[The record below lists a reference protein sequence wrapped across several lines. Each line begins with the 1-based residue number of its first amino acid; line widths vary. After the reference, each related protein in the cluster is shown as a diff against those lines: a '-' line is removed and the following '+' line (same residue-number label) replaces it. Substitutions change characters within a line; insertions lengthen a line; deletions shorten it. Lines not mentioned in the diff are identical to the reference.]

1 MYCRLSKD
9 DGSTNESMSIYS
21 QKAMLKQYAEQNN
34 IAVYDYYVDDG
45 YSGTNFE
52 RPAFKKMITDI
63 ENGKINCVITKDLSR
78 LGREY
83 LEMGRLIDKVFPF
96 LGVRFISVND
106 KLDTVKETDSKK
118 SFEVTLKNIIND
130 MYAKDISVKIKTSK
144 HNRARNG
151 YFIGSVPP
159 YGYKIKKTKEG
170 HRFIIE
176 KHTAETNIYYA
187 LDLGKSYRLIDE
199 SMLESL
205 GLTEQQVKEM
215 SLFNIRKLKNEY
227 KTDEVKGNIFYFV
240 NSNDGYDASRILNTK
255 FLDDI
260 YQQCEGEM
268 LVAVPHQDVL
278 VIADIRNKTGY
289 DVMAHLTMEFFTKG
303 LVPITSL
310 SFGYEKGH
318 FEPIFILGKNNKQKR
333 DPNVIQRLEANR
345 KRFNNKK

>member
-1 MYCRLSKD
+1 
-9 DGSTNESMSIYS
+9 
-21 QKAMLKQYAEQNN
+21 MLQA
-34 IAVYDYYVDDG
+34 
-45 YSGTNFE
+45 
-52 RPAFKKMITDI
+52 
-63 ENGKINCVITKDLSR
+63 
-78 LGREY
+78 
-83 LEMGRLIDKVFPF
+83 LI
-96 LGVRFISVND
+96 
-106 KLDTVKETDSKK
+106 
-118 SFEVTLKNIIND
+118 
-130 MYAKDISVKIKTSK
+130 
-144 HNRARNG
+144 
-151 YFIGSVPP
+151 
-159 YGYKIKKTKEG
+159 KTKEG

-318 FEPIFILGKNNKQKR
+318 FEPIFILGKIINKSE
-333 DPNVIQRLEANR
+333 IQML
-345 KRFNNKK
+345 FND

>member
-1 MYCRLSKD
+1 MNVFQMRDKLKQRLSHLNVDFKFD
-9 DGSTNESMSIYS
+9 REEETLRIYRQDNHKGVTIKLNAIVAKYEE
-21 QKAMLKQYAEQNN
+21 QKEKIVDE
-34 IAVYDYYVDDG
+34 IVYYVEEAVAQMDDEG
-45 YSGTNFE
+45 
-52 RPAFKKMITDI
+52 
-63 ENGKINCVITKDLSR
+63 LSR
-78 LGREY
+78 MSDIQVMPVIRA
-83 LEMGRLIDKVFPF
+83 
-96 LGVRFISVND
+96 
-106 KLDTVKETDSKK
+106 T
-118 SFEVTLKNIIND
+118 SFD
-130 MYAKDISVKIKTSK
+130 
-144 HNRARNG
+144 
-151 YFIGSVPP
+151 
-159 YGYKIKKTKEG
+159 KKTQEDHK
-170 HRFIIE
+170 FIIDE
-176 KHTAETNIYYA
+176 HTAETNIYYA

-199 SMLESL
+199 SMLETL
-205 GLTEQQVKEM
+205 GLTAQQVKEM
-215 SLFNIRKLKNEY
+215 SLFNVRKLQNKF

-333 DPNVIQRLEANR
+333 DPNVIQRLEAHR
-345 KRFNNKK
+345 KKYNNKK